1 MFRHW
6 SKIQNMGRW
15 VLPHVCSGCAGLL
28 KLEERIVS
36 QDLQAKTQRP
46 FTELKALMYCICYM
60 WFMVDGII
68 YLKFKMHSIF

>member
-1 MFRHW
+1 
-6 SKIQNMGRW
+6 MGRW

-46 FTELKALMYCICYM
+46 FAELNALMYCICYM
-60 WFMVDGII
+60 WFMVDGYI
-68 YLKFKMHSIF
+68 YIFKMHSLF